1 MTELLSIHIPKTAG
15 SSFFHVLK
23 SVYGKQAV
31 SRMNT
36 MGHSQD
42 EISNLLGGSENNEF
56 TKVIHGHVRVS
67 ELKDVI
73 RCDQPKII
81 TWMRDPVERLISN
94 YYFAMQRIREGKA
107 LRRKEY
113 TINYS
118 LIEYAA
124 IEENRNR
131 AAYLLENTPL
141 DQLFFIGLYE
151 QYEDDIR
158 LLGKMLGWPENIDI
172 PHLKRSNI
180 SMVEN
185 DCKTQFQDITDE
197 MRNEIARLNSI
208 DVDLYQ
214 EVKTIR
220 DSI

>member
-1 MTELLSIHIPKTAG
+1 MTELVSIHIPKTAG
-15 SSFFHVLK
+15 SSFFHLLK

-31 SRMNT
+31 CRINT

-42 EISNLLGGSENNEF
+42 EISKLLLGSDNNEF
-56 TKVIHGHVRVS
+56 AKLIHGHIRIS
-67 ELKDVI
+67 ELEDVI
-73 RCDQPKII
+73 RRDRPKII
-81 TWMRDPVERLISN
+81 TWMRDPVDRVISN
-94 YYFAMQRIREGKA
+94 YYFAMRRIREGKA
-107 LRRKEY
+107 PSRKEH

-131 AAYLLENTPL
+131 AAYLLENTQL
-141 DQLFFIGLYE
+141 DQLFFIGLQE

-158 LLGKMLGWPENIDI
+158 LLGNMLGWPENIEI
-172 PHLKRSNI
+172 PHLKRAGDF
-180 SMVEN
+180 MAEN
-185 DCKTQFQDITDE
+185 DCKTQLKDITNE

-214 EVKTIR
+214 KVKTIR
-220 DSI
+220 DTI